1 MMNWNGVEVFA
12 DRYKVLSQHLLK
24 ETDENHKSTF
34 MRRGELVAE
43 NQTQHFPV
51 HSSNTNHLTIM
62 YGQIVVH

>member
-1 MMNWNGVEVFA
+1 MKVMKVVA

-43 NQTQHFPV
+43 NHTQHFPA
-51 HSSNTNHLTIM
+51 HSRNTNHSTIM
-62 YGQIVVH
+62 YDQTVVH